1 MAKFIQKKE
10 LDGMEEVWVHPFKHL
25 QFFYATA
32 TETYNVKGF
41 MFKPDVWL
49 HKTVFT
55 DISEA
60 VMHVVQQMGGI
71 PPHNGGKVQLYHV
84 LATKPIRRYK
94 MTLLDPQDD
103 LSMACELYEPV
114 TFEFNNTIIIEDIIW
129 TNGRISDV
137 HYRAQLASDTALHKY
152 SESKRDGFK
161 EPYDTYDTLKHRQPI
176 QVLDYEESALSEMV
190 MESHL
195 KNMTPQS
202 VMGKSLLD
210 ASKGV
215 SPARKNMLNEYNRI
229 YKDAI
234 ESIGESHK
242 LQAPNLEL
250 RPIIRTKETST
261 VLKMS
266 TIKNR
271 NEKGEN

>member
-1 MAKFIQKKE
+1 
-10 LDGMEEVWVHPFKHL
+10 
-25 QFFYATA
+25 
-32 TETYNVKGF
+32 
-41 MFKPDVWL
+41 
-49 HKTVFT
+49 
-55 DISEA
+55 
-60 VMHVVQQMGGI
+60 
-71 PPHNGGKVQLYHV
+71 
-84 LATKPIRRYK
+84 

-129 TNGRISDV
+129 TNGRISDI
-137 HYRAQLASDTALHKY
+137 HYRAQLASATALHKY

-176 QVLDYEESALSEMV
+176 QVLEYEESALSEMV

-202 VMGKSLLD
+202 VMGKSLL
-210 ASKGV
+210 
-215 SPARKNMLNEYNRI
+215 NT
-229 YKDAI
+229 
-234 ESIGESHK
+234 IGESHK
-242 LQAPNLEL
+242 LQVPNLEL
-250 RPIIRTKETST
+250 RPIVRTKETST

>member
-1 MAKFIQKKE
+1 MTKFIQKKE
-10 LDGMEEVWVHPFKHL
+10 LDGMEELWVHPFRHL
-25 QFFYATA
+25 QFYYATA
-32 TETYNVKGF
+32 SETYDVKGF

-71 PPHNGGKVQLYHV
+71 PPHNGGEVQLYHV
-84 LATKPIRRYK
+84 LVTKPIRRYK

-129 TNGRISDV
+129 TNGRISDI
-137 HYRAQLASDTALHKY
+137 HYRAQLASATALHKY
-152 SESKRDGFK
+152 SESKIRGFK
-161 EPYDTYDTLKHRQPI
+161 EPFDTYDTLKLRQP
-176 QVLDYEESALSEMV
+176 
-190 MESHL
+190 
-195 KNMTPQS
+195 

-210 ASKGV
+210 DSKGA

-234 ESIGESHK
+234 EAIGESHL

-261 VLKMS
+261 ALKMT